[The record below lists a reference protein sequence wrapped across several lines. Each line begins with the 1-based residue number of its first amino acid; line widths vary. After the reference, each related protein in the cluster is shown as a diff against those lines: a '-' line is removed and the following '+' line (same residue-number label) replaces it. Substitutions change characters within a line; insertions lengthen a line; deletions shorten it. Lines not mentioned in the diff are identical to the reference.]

1 MEFQNIPEDVSEK
14 EDNASQEI
22 TKEHHPIAKDLLML
36 ATKNG
41 QSIVFPI
48 SACRTMGRGTRG
60 VRGITLSKDDEVIS
74 LLWLK
79 PNNKV
84 LTISENGYAKRTE
97 PDEYRITRR
106 GGKGVKNLNITE
118 KTGEAVFVESVADDY
133 DLIIT
138 SRDGQVI
145 RIKADSIRVTGRV
158 SQGVKAI
165 TLREGDLVQDATALP
180 SVEDL
185 EQDSAESQES
195 FKNVEDTLVEESSEM
210 ENDSVDFSE
219 E

>member
-1 MEFQNIPEDVSEK
+1 
-14 EDNASQEI
+14 
-22 TKEHHPIAKDLLML
+22 ML
-36 ATKNG
+36 FR
-41 QSIVFPI
+41 S
-48 SACRTMGRGTRG
+48 
-60 VRGITLSKDDEVIS
+60 
-74 LLWLK
+74 
-79 PNNKV
+79 
-84 LTISENGYAKRTE
+84 GYAKRTE

-210 ENDSVDFSE
+210 ENDSVDSSE